1 MAASRHPEPPPRA
14 RLYRL
19 GALLVTAAAVTA
31 VLVAILT
38 ARSTSQLRP
47 GKPVPGAPQTLALF
61 AGIPQRGPALGSEG
75 APFTLVEFGD
85 LQCPACAQFATDAL
99 PTVVARYVRSGR
111 VRLIFRALDFIG
123 ADSRRAAEMA
133 AALSAQDRLW
143 QFVELAYRN
152 QGLENSSYVTD
163 TYLRA
168 LASAIPGV
176 DVARALAARESPAV
190 RAQLQAARGLAERL
204 HIAGTPAFLLSR
216 SGAPARRLQPAD
228 LPQVVLLTERAGH
241 ARRASG
247 VPADEVHAAKDDHQL
262 SAADVAANERGQG
275 IAGEARA
282 GRTLQIAEL
291 HERDRS
297 AWIAQRRAVLGD
309 ARQQSQRSLRPWHGP
324 PGGQL

>member
-38 ARSTSQLRP
+38 AGSTSQLRP

-152 QGLENSSYVTD
+152 QALENSGYVTD

-168 LASAIPGV
+168 LAAAIPGV
-176 DVARALAARESPAV
+176 DVGRALAARGSAAA
-190 RAQLQAARGLAERL
+190 RAQLA
-204 HIAGTPAFLLSR
+204 
-216 SGAPARRLQPAD
+216 
-228 LPQVVLLTERAGH
+228 
-241 ARRASG
+241 
-247 VPADEVHAAKDDHQL
+247 
-262 SAADVAANERGQG
+262 
-275 IAGEARA
+275 EARA
-282 GRTLQIAEL
+282 L
-291 HERDRS
+291 
-297 AWIAQRRAVLGD
+297 
-309 ARQQSQRSLRPWHGP
+309 ARQAHVAFTPTFELARAGQPPRRFSP
-324 PGGQL
+324 PGLDGGSFDGALARALAGA